1 MNLDFLQNL
10 RLQNLFGPQQGHQ
23 GVPTPME
30 VPMPAPT
37 PGIAGPISP
46 QPLDIQA
53 AQGTGLGDIASQMS
67 QLYQPQTE
75 NIDRFNEMIGQYPTR
90 EEPGNLRKIASIGL
104 ATLGDLYGPQ
114 GSGKLAFSE
123 AMGYG
128 KHNRAVEDWQNR
140 IEPLGQAANIE
151 RQSNVNQRTA
161 AYQTVSQQLR
171 ADRDAAIEARDT
183 AKQRLAEQ
191 KLQLSQLKYQNPD
204 LDFDL
209 RGPTV
214 MVMNPRTGQ
223 VQDTGVP
230 TGSLSDLEKI
240 MYQHQNAVELEGVR
254 QAGRTD
260 LEAQR
265 QQGRTDLESQRQ
277 AGRETIQGMPS
288 RSTVDNEDRELLPT
302 QQRVALTAKVQEI
315 AARNPRLAQFIEFD
329 SNGNFSG
336 IKPPKTGFFGT
347 GPSAEEHQELLN
359 LIYGEQLGSMGTMTS
374 REGTTGDRVTV
385 QDAQGNKFTVP
396 RTQLQQAIGQGYTE
410 VR

>member
-1 MNLDFLQNL
+1 MNLDFLSNL
-10 RLQNLFGPQQGHQ
+10 RLQNIFGPQTGHQ

-30 VPMPAPT
+30 IPMPAPT
-37 PGIAGPISP
+37 PGIAGPVSP
-46 QPLDIQA
+46 QPLDIQS
-53 AQGTGLGDIASQMS
+53 AQGVGLGDIASRMS
-67 QLYQPQTE
+67 ELYQPQTE
-75 NIDRFNEMIGQYPTR
+75 NIDRFNAMIDQYPTR
-90 EEPGNLRKIASIGL
+90 EQPGNLRKIASIGL

-123 AMGYG
+123 GMGYG
-128 KHNRAVEDWQNR
+128 KHNRAVEDWQNQ

-161 AYQTVSQQLR
+161 AYQTISQQLR
-171 ADRDAAIEARDT
+171 ADRDAAIEARDL
-183 AKQRLAEQ
+183 AKQQLAEQ
-191 KLQLSQLKYQNPD
+191 KQQLAQLKYTNPD
-204 LDFDL
+204 LEFDL

-223 VQDTGVP
+223 VENTGVP
-230 TGSLSDLEKI
+230 TGSLSELERI

-254 QAGRTD
+254 QEGRTD

-265 QQGRTDLESQRQ
+265 QQGREDLESQRQ

-288 RSTVDNEDRELLPT
+288 RSSVDSERDLLPT

-329 SNGNFSG
+329 SNGNFKG
-336 IKPPKTGFFGT
+336 IKPPRTGFFGT
-347 GPSAEEHQELLN
+347 GPSADEHQELLN

-374 REGTTGDRVTV
+374 REGSQNDRVTV
-385 QDAQGNKFTVP
+385 QNAQGDKFTVP
-396 RTQLQQAIGQGYTE
+396 RSQLQQAISQGYTE